1 MKPLVPGDDLPEFV
15 SELLPNE
22 TLRGELSELL
32 ATLSSLEPAEADSAG
47 LARGRARLLAAVAEG
62 SEHRCGY
69 LEASRFAPLFHKLT
83 QFFDLDLAAL
93 GAVFARAEKDSEWQA
108 GPLPWVA
115 LFHLDGGPAVAGLD
129 TGLVRLK
136 KGMPFPRHRHVGAE
150 RVLVLE
156 GGYLDDDQRWYG
168 PGDFHLMAEGTE
180 HSLQMGAEQDVLL
193 AVILAADIEVLG
205 T

>member
-1 MKPLVPGDDLPEFV
+1 MKPLVRGSELPEFV
-15 SELLPNE
+15 SELAPNE
-22 TLRGELSELL
+22 TLQSELSELL
-32 ATLSSLEPAEADSAG
+32 TQLSALEPAESDSAG
-47 LARGRARLLAAVAEG
+47 LARGRERLLKAVAE
-62 SEHRCGY
+62 EP
-69 LEASRFAPLFHKLT
+69 FAPLFGKLT
-83 QFFDLDLAAL
+83 QFFDLNVAAL
-93 GAVFARAEKDSEWQA
+93 RAVFARAEKDSEWQT
-108 GPLPWVA
+108 GPLPWVS

-129 TGLVRLK
+129 TGFVRLK

-156 GGYLDDDQRWYG
+156 GGYFDHDQRWYG